1 MTMATVPETP
11 ELPEYAGN
19 PFIAR
24 LPPLQSQR
32 SLYAKMLRVPH
43 FDEKEVA
50 YPAHVRKHCIVRLAK
65 CFLPQARQVDLAD
78 RFSLLLLQGYV
89 GRNPLTHDY
98 LSHLQNGFER
108 IERKSLE
115 AVVSMPVQNT
125 ANSFALLGC
134 PGVGKTLA
142 MNCVLEQYPQVI
154 WHEQPQVLVQIVWLR
169 LEAPALGSLKQLCID
184 FFQAIDQLI
193 GTDYVK
199 RYATGV
205 TVEQMLLQ
213 MAYVSQL
220 HALGV
225 LVIDEIQH
233 LRGVKVGADAL
244 MKFLVKLVNTIGLP
258 VIPIGTLG
266 ALEILRGTFSQA
278 RRSTGL
284 GFLVWERMAPD
295 AVWNRFI
302 EQFWKYQWTTP
313 RTELSD
319 ELNAALYDECQGV
332 ADLAVKL
339 FMLAQLRLVGISEVR
354 KGKPEILTPELIRRV
369 AKEEFVLVAPMIEA
383 LRQNDAVKLG
393 KFDDL
398 RSLNDHIG
406 VVLSRTIAGAPGPAD
421 GTMFPV
427 AAEAGTRENKTVDS
441 ALLASLRS
449 MGVAQDV
456 AMALV
461 DEAVA
466 KNPSGDPL
474 LLLQKI
480 VSTLTASPPK
490 RSSAKP
496 TAPPPNELP
505 EDDLRRLVAKGKQ
518 NNTSAYETLLIAG
531 VVRPPITDFAA

>member
-1 MTMATVPETP
+1 MATESEIPN
-11 ELPEYAGN
+11 LPEYAGN

-24 LPPLQSQR
+24 LPALQSQR
-32 SLYAKMLRVPH
+32 ELYGKLLSVPY
-43 FDEKEVA
+43 FDEKETA

-78 RFSLLLLQGYV
+78 RFSLLLRQGYV

-98 LSHLQNGFER
+98 LRHLQNGFER
-108 IERKSLE
+108 IEGRSLE
-115 AVVSMPVQNT
+115 AAVSRPVQNT

-142 MNCVLEQYPQVI
+142 MNCVLAQYPQVI
-154 WHEQPQVLVQIVWLR
+154 WHEQPHVLVQIVWLR
-169 LEAPALGSLKQLCID
+169 LEAPALKSLKQLCID

-193 GTDYVK
+193 ATDYVK
-199 RYATGV
+199 RYATGT
-205 TVEQMLLQ
+205 TVEQMLLH
-213 MAYVSQL
+213 MAYVAQL

-266 ALEILRGTFSQA
+266 ALEILRGSFSQA

-284 GFLVWERMAPD
+284 GSLVWDRMAPD
-295 AVWNRFI
+295 AVWNKFI
-302 EQFWKYQWTTP
+302 EQLWKYQWTTP
-313 RTELSD
+313 RTDLTD
-319 ELNAALYDECQGV
+319 GLNAALYDESQGV

-354 KGKPEILTPELIRRV
+354 KGKPETLTPDLIRKV
-369 AKEEFVLVAPMIEA
+369 AKEEFSLVAPMIEA
-383 LRQNDAVKLG
+383 LRENDVVKLN
-393 KFDDL
+393 KYDDL

-406 VVLSRTIAGAPGPAD
+406 MVLSRAVGGTSESINVDMPPPSAD
-421 GTMFPV
+421 
-427 AAEAGTRENKTVDS
+427 AESPTSQAMDAV
-441 ALLASLRS
+441 LLASLKG
-449 MGVAQDV
+449 MGVAEDV
-456 AMALV
+456 AKALV

-474 LLLQKI
+474 LLMQQI
-480 VSTLTASPPK
+480 VATLTASPPK
-490 RSSAKP
+490 VTKP
-496 TAPPPNELP
+496 KPKAPPVEELP
-505 EDDLRRLVAKGKQ
+505 EDDLRRLVTAGKQ
-518 NNTSAYETLLIAG
+518 DNKSAYDVLLAAG
-531 VVRPPITDFAA
+531 VVRPPMLDFAA

>member
-1 MTMATVPETP
+1 MATESEIPN
-11 ELPEYAGN
+11 LPEYAGN

-24 LPPLQSQR
+24 LPALQSQR
-32 SLYAKMLRVPH
+32 ELYGKLLSVPY
-43 FDEKEVA
+43 FDEKETA

-78 RFSLLLLQGYV
+78 RFSLLLRQGYV

-98 LSHLQNGFER
+98 LRHLQNGFER
-108 IERKSLE
+108 IEGRSLE
-115 AVVSMPVQNT
+115 AAVSRPVQNT

-142 MNCVLEQYPQVI
+142 MNCVLAQYPQVI
-154 WHEQPQVLVQIVWLR
+154 WHEQPHVLAQIVWLR
-169 LEAPALGSLKQLCID
+169 LEAPALKSLKQLCID

-193 GTDYVK
+193 ATDYVK
-199 RYATGV
+199 RYATGT
-205 TVEQMLLQ
+205 TVEQMLLH
-213 MAYVSQL
+213 MAYVAQL

-266 ALEILRGTFSQA
+266 ALEILRGSFSQA

-284 GFLVWERMAPD
+284 GSLVWDRMAPD
-295 AVWNRFI
+295 AVWNKFI
-302 EQFWKYQWTTP
+302 EQLWKYQWTTP
-313 RTELSD
+313 RTDLTD
-319 ELNAALYDECQGV
+319 GLNAALYDESQGV

-354 KGKPEILTPELIRRV
+354 KGKPETLTPDLIRKV
-369 AKEEFVLVAPMIEA
+369 AKEEFSLVAPMIEA
-383 LRQNDAVKLG
+383 LRENDVVKLN
-393 KFDDL
+393 KYDDL

-406 VVLSRTIAGAPGPAD
+406 MVLSRAVGGTSESINVDMPPPSAD
-421 GTMFPV
+421 
-427 AAEAGTRENKTVDS
+427 AESPTSQAMDAV
-441 ALLASLRS
+441 LLASLKG
-449 MGVAQDV
+449 MGVAEDV
-456 AMALV
+456 AKALV

-474 LLLQKI
+474 LLMQQI
-480 VSTLTASPPK
+480 AATLTASPPK
-490 RSSAKP
+490 VRKP
-496 TAPPPNELP
+496 KPKAPPVEELP
-505 EDDLRRLVAKGKQ
+505 EDDLRRLVTAGKQ
-518 NNTSAYETLLIAG
+518 DNKSAYDVLLAAG
-531 VVRPPITDFAA
+531 VVRPPMLDFAA

>member
-1 MTMATVPETP
+1 MVESETP
-11 ELPEYAGN
+11 DLPEYVGN

-32 SLYAKMLRVPH
+32 ALYGKLLSVPY
-43 FDEKEVA
+43 FDEKETA

-78 RFSLLLLQGYV
+78 RFSLLLRQGYV
-89 GRNPLTHDY
+89 GRNPVTHDY
-98 LSHLQNGFER
+98 LHHLQNGFER

-115 AVVSMPVQNT
+115 AAVSRPVQNT

-142 MNCVLEQYPQVI
+142 MNCVLAQYPQVI
-154 WHEQPQVLVQIVWLR
+154 WHEQPHVLVQIVWLR
-169 LEAPALGSLKQLCID
+169 LEAPALGSLKQLCVD

-199 RYATGV
+199 RYATGA

-266 ALEILRGTFSQA
+266 ALDILRGSFSQA

-284 GFLVWERMAPD
+284 GSLVWDRMAPD
-295 AVWNRFI
+295 AVWDRFI
-302 EQFWKYQWTTP
+302 EQLWKYQWTTP

-319 ELNAALYDECQGV
+319 ELNAALYDESQGV
-332 ADLAVKL
+332 SDLAVKL

-354 KGKPEILTPELIRRV
+354 KGNPEVLTPELIRRV
-369 AKEEFVLVAPMIEA
+369 AREEFFLVAPMIEA
-383 LRQNDAVKLG
+383 LRQNDAIKLS

-398 RSLNDHIG
+398 RSLNDHVA
-406 VVLSRTIAGAPGPAD
+406 VVLSRAVGGAPGPAD
-421 GTMFPV
+421 VGMIPPDIE
-427 AAEAGTRENKTVDS
+427 AAMPANQTIDA
-441 ALLASLRS
+441 ALLASLKS
-449 MGVAQDV
+449 MGVAEDV
-456 AMALV
+456 AKALV
-461 DEAVA
+461 DEAVRS
-466 KNPSGDPL
+466 NPSGDPL
-474 LLLQKI
+474 VLLQKV

-490 RSSAKP
+490 VSSPKP
-496 TAPPPNELP
+496 TPPPADELP
-505 EDDLRRLVAKGKQ
+505 EDDLRRLLATGKQ
-518 NNTSAYETLLIAG
+518 NHRSAYETLLAAG
-531 VVRPPITDFAA
+531 VVRPPMLDFAA

>member
-1 MTMATVPETP
+1 MATESEIPN
-11 ELPEYAGN
+11 LPEYAGN

-24 LPPLQSQR
+24 LPALQSQR
-32 SLYAKMLRVPH
+32 ELYGKLLSVPY
-43 FDEKEVA
+43 FDEKETA

-78 RFSLLLLQGYV
+78 RFSLLLRQGYV

-98 LSHLQNGFER
+98 LRHLQNGFER
-108 IERKSLE
+108 IEGRSLE
-115 AVVSMPVQNT
+115 AAVSRPVQNT

-142 MNCVLEQYPQVI
+142 MNCVLAQYPQVI
-154 WHEQPQVLVQIVWLR
+154 WHEQPHVLVQIVWLR
-169 LEAPALGSLKQLCID
+169 LEAPALKSLKQLCID

-193 GTDYVK
+193 ATDYVK
-199 RYATGV
+199 RYATGT
-205 TVEQMLLQ
+205 TVEQMLLH
-213 MAYVSQL
+213 MAYVAQL

-266 ALEILRGTFSQA
+266 ALEILRGSFSQA

-284 GFLVWERMAPD
+284 GSLVWDRMAPD
-295 AVWNRFI
+295 AVWNKFI
-302 EQFWKYQWTTP
+302 EQLWKYQWTTP
-313 RTELSD
+313 RTDLTD
-319 ELNAALYDECQGV
+319 GLNAALYDESQGV

-354 KGKPEILTPELIRRV
+354 KGKPETLTPDLIRKV
-369 AKEEFVLVAPMIEA
+369 AKEEFSLVAPMIEA
-383 LRQNDAVKLG
+383 LRENDVVKLN
-393 KFDDL
+393 KYDDL

-406 VVLSRTIAGAPGPAD
+406 MVLSRAVGGTSESINVDMPPPSAD
-421 GTMFPV
+421 
-427 AAEAGTRENKTVDS
+427 AESPTSQAMDAV
-441 ALLASLRS
+441 LLASLKG
-449 MGVAQDV
+449 MGVAEDV
-456 AMALV
+456 AKALV

-474 LLLQKI
+474 LLMQQI
-480 VSTLTASPPK
+480 VATLTASPPK
-490 RSSAKP
+490 VTKP
-496 TAPPPNELP
+496 KPKAPTVEELP
-505 EDDLRRLVAKGKQ
+505 EDDLRRLVTAGKQ
-518 NNTSAYETLLIAG
+518 DNKSAYDVLLAAG
-531 VVRPPITDFAA
+531 VVRPPMLDFAA

>member
-1 MTMATVPETP
+1 MAIEPETP
-11 ELPEYAGN
+11 ELPEYAAN
-19 PFIAR
+19 PFIAS

-32 SLYAKMLRVPH
+32 ALYSKMLRVPY
-43 FDEKEVA
+43 FDEKEGI

-78 RFSLLLLQGYV
+78 RFSLLLRQGYV

-115 AVVSMPVQNT
+115 AAVSRPVQNT

-142 MNCVLEQYPQVI
+142 MNCVLAQYPQVI

-199 RYATGV
+199 RYATGA

-284 GFLVWERMAPD
+284 GSMVWERMAPD
-295 AVWNRFI
+295 AVWNRFV
-302 EQFWKYQWTTP
+302 EQLWKYQWTTP

-319 ELNAALYDECQGV
+319 DLNAALYDECQGV

-354 KGKPEILTPELIRRV
+354 KGKPETLTPELIRRV

-406 VVLSRTIAGAPGPAD
+406 VVLSRTIAGAPGPTGGIMFTAATEV
-421 GTMFPV
+421 GTPGNN
-427 AAEAGTRENKTVDS
+427 AVDS

-490 RSSAKP
+490 RNSPK
-496 TAPPPNELP
+496 TTTPPLDELP
-505 EDDLRRLVAKGKQ
+505 DDDLRRLVEKGKQ
-518 NNTSAYETLLIAG
+518 NNTSAYESLLAAG
-531 VVRPPITDFAA
+531 VVRPPMLDFAA

>member
-1 MTMATVPETP
+1 MATEPETP

-32 SLYAKMLRVPH
+32 SLYGKLLSVPY

-78 RFSLLLLQGYV
+78 RFSLLLRQGYV

-115 AVVSMPVQNT
+115 AAVSRPVQNT

-142 MNCVLEQYPQVI
+142 MNCVLAQYPQVI
-154 WHEQPQVLVQIVWLR
+154 WHEQPHVLVQIVWLR

-199 RYATGV
+199 RYATGA

-266 ALEILRGTFSQA
+266 ALEILRGSFSQA

-284 GFLVWERMAPD
+284 GSLVWDRMAPD
-295 AVWNRFI
+295 AAWSRFV
-302 EQFWKYQWTTP
+302 EQLWRYQWTMP

-319 ELNAALYDECQGV
+319 ELNAVLYDESQGV

-354 KGKPEILTPELIRRV
+354 KGKPETLTPELIRRV
-369 AKEEFVLVAPMIEA
+369 AREEFVLVAPMIEA
-383 LRQNDAVKLG
+383 LRQNDEVKLR

-398 RSLNDHIG
+398 RSLNDHIA
-406 VVLSRTIAGAPGPAD
+406 VVLSRVVGGAPGQAD
-421 GTMFPV
+421 MAMISTTAKVGTSESQTIN
-427 AAEAGTRENKTVDS
+427 A
-441 ALLASLRS
+441 ALLASLQS

-456 AMALV
+456 ATALV

-466 KNPSGDPL
+466 SNPSGDPFV
-474 LLLQKI
+474 LLQKI

-490 RSSAKP
+490 MTSPKP
-496 TAPPPNELP
+496 KPPRDELP
-505 EDDLRRLVAKGKQ
+505 VDDLRRLVAEGKH
-518 NNTSAYETLLIAG
+518 NNTSAYEALLAAG
-531 VVRPPITDFAA
+531 VVRPPMMDFAA